1 MFPPHAESVSPTVC
15 SHHII
20 ASVQNNQQQ
29 SENHFEI
36 FYLVFKS
43 NAGNLDILFLPV
55 LDNILNLY
63 VLSLFTIIIRMWIDF
78 CQVFSQ

>member
-1 MFPPHAESVSPTVC
+1 MFPPHAESLSPTVC
-15 SHHII
+15 SHDII
-20 ASVQNNQQQ
+20 VSVQNNQQQ
-29 SENHFEI
+29 SESHFEI
-36 FYLVFKS
+36 FCLIFKS
-43 NAGNLDILFLPV
+43 DAGNLDILFLPV